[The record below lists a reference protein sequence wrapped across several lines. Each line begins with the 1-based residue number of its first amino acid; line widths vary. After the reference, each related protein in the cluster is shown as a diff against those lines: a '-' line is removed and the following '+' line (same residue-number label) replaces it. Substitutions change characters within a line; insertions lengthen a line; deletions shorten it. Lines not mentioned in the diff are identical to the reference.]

1 MRGDNPGML
10 PSRAHITDA
19 AARLAPYVRTTPV
32 LTVDAADLGLAA
44 DRAPVVLKLELVQ
57 HAGSFKARGAHLHL
71 LAGDVPPAGV
81 VAASGGNFG
90 VAVAYAARRLG
101 VPATVFVPDSSAP
114 AKLGRLRSL
123 GAKVEVVPGL
133 YDDAL
138 DASRAAATQT
148 GARFL
153 HAFDQPE
160 MILGSGTLAAELAGQ
175 ADVDRVLVAV
185 GGGGLIGGIASW
197 YRGEVAVTGVETAGC
212 RTLDAALA
220 AGRPVDVDV
229 SGIGSDA
236 LGARR
241 AGALAFA
248 AAERWVDRVVV
259 VSDDDVVEAQ
269 RRLWSAFRLA
279 TEPAGA
285 AALAAL
291 TTGAVADPGERV
303 AVVVCGANVDPA
315 TLASA

>member
-10 PSRAHITDA
+10 PSRADITDA

-44 DRAPVVLKLELVQ
+44 ERAPVVLKLELVQ

-123 GAKVEVVPGL
+123 GATVEIVPGL

-138 DASRAAATQT
+138 DASRAAAERT

-197 YRGEVAVTGVETAGC
+197 YQGEVAVTGVETTGC

-236 LGARR
+236 LGDRR